1 MGWNPTTWSVGGYSL
16 DDALSNPLIN
26 PGIAAA
32 STGIEAGTGLTPT
45 EQMML
50 GAAGGTAATLYGAGA
65 AGAGAGAGAGTAAGA
80 GAAGALIP
88 TLGTLGSAYL
98 GYQASGEA
106 ADTSAAGSM
115 YAADLLDRQ
124 FQQTRQD
131 LAPYREAATGA
142 PIYDTEGNVVGY
154 EGGAL
159 QELGG
164 YGRSQVAPTQYI
176 PGTEIPQYNVQ
187 SNIPQFDPSQFDI
200 YKDPSYEWRKGE
212 AMRGIDRAA
221 AAGGKVMSGGRL
233 EEIMKRS
240 GEMASQEY
248 GAARGRMLQD
258 YGISREAEAA
268 QYGRDLTGYN
278 AALAR
283 EAGMYGRGVDAYGR
297 AYGQETDYLN
307 RLAALSNVGQT
318 ATTATGQFGAGA
330 ATQQG
335 QQIVGAGQAQAAGTL
350 GQTAALTGAIGDL
363 TSLYTASQAPTYDP
377 YSAMNYGGGA
387 MFAPTGRE
395 PGWTL

>member
-1 MGWNPTTWSVGGYSL
+1 MGWNPTTWSVGGYSV
-16 DDALSNPLIN
+16 DDALSNPLVN

-32 STGIEAGTGLTPT
+32 SVPIEATTGLTPT
-45 EQMML
+45 EQMMI
-50 GAAGGTAATLYGAGA
+50 GAAGGAGATLYGAG
-65 AGAGAGAGAGTAAGA
+65 GAGAGAGAGTTAG
-80 GAAGALIP
+80 AGALIP
-88 TLGTLGSAYL
+88 SLATLGSAYL
-98 GYQASGEA
+98 GYDAAGDA
-106 ADTSAAGSM
+106 ADTASGAAM
-115 YAADLLDRQ
+115 YAADLQNQQ

-131 LAPYREAATGA
+131 LSPYREAATGA

-159 QELGG
+159 QKLGG

-187 SNIPQFDPSQFDI
+187 SNIPKFDSSQFDI

-221 AAGGKVMSGGRL
+221 AAGGKVMSGNRL

-297 AYGQETDYLN
+297 AYGQEADYLN
-307 RLAALSNVGQT
+307 RLASLSNVGQT
-318 ATTATGQFGAGA
+318 ATTTTGQLGATA
-330 ATQQG
+330 AGQQG
-335 QQIVGAGQAQAAGTL
+335 QQITAAGQAQAAGTL